1 MLPSLFMGQP
11 VKLSDEMILE
21 ARVAGAAMGR
31 SIAGQVEFWATV
43 GRALERV
50 ANRTQ
55 IERLQERA
63 TLPLSEIVAT
73 INQPAGRARLQGYL
87 ESRPFP
93 RFWAHPTLEQTFVR
107 EDADGTRTQGRFE
120 QGEFKPTS
128 EAEARG

>member
-1 MLPSLFMGQP
+1 MGQP

-31 SIAGQVEFWATV
+31 SIAGQVEFWAKV
-43 GRALERV
+43 GRDLERV

-55 IERLQERA
+55 IERLHERA

-73 INQPAGRARLQGYL
+73 VNEPAGRARLKAYL

-93 RFWAHPTLEQTFVR
+93 RFSAHPKYARVFIR
-107 EDADGTRTQGRFE
+107 EDADGTSIVGRFNRGVFE
-120 QGEFKPTS
+120 PIAES
-128 EAEARG
+128 ELKR